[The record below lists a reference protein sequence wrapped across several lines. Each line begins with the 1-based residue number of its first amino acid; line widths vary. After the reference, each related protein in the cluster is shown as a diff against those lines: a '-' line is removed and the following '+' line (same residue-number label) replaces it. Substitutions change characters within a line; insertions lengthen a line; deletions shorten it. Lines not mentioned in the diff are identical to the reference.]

1 MTEELID
8 LHQEILDEF
17 ESRLDANDEV
27 PDDVLEKMRE
37 FESLALRENE
47 DLKQAIQNGLEDETA

>member
-17 ESRLDANDEV
+17 ESRLDENDEV
-27 PDDVLEKMRE
+27 PDEVLEKMRE
-37 FESLALRENE
+37 FESLGLREAE
-47 DLKQAIQNGLEDETA
+47 DLKQSIQNGLEDETA